1 MIQSNRNF
9 HYLWSGQT
17 LGNLGDILYIIC
29 LISLVYNETG
39 SVLHMA
45 LIPFVKTMSLLVS
58 GFIAPIFIEKYKR
71 KTLII
76 TTLTAKTF
84 LLFALCLITLY
95 GIDTTFTYALLY
107 VLIVI
112 ISLLEGIGNPAR
124 RSMVP
129 DLVEEQ
135 ELVRANSF
143 ISVAN
148 QTSML
153 LAWPLGSVLLVVW
166 GEQNML
172 WLTVVLF
179 LLSSILTSQINL
191 KETMINERQESN
203 WLAMK
208 EGWELIFK
216 SRKLTTLTA
225 MDVLENF
232 GHGVWI
238 AAILYVYVETA
249 IGKGEAW
256 WGYINAAF
264 FAGMMIAGIVVYRF
278 SNRMES
284 HLSLVI
290 MTATLCLLGL
300 NVWFGLTSSPWIAL
314 MVSFI
319 FGFPQMAR
327 DVSQNTLIQQ
337 THRDKQLAKV
347 YASHGTLVYGT
358 FGLATLVLGWFAEEF
373 GVRAT
378 YILVST
384 LFLFSFLIAFIN
396 REVLH
401 SDHKKEPLKQTM
413 I

>member
-1 MIQSNRNF
+1 MIQANRNF

-71 KTLII
+71 TTLLI

-84 LLFALCLITLY
+84 LLFGLCLITLY

-129 DLVEEQ
+129 DLVEQQ

-191 KETMINERQESN
+191 KETMINESQESK

-300 NVWFGLTSSPWIAL
+300 NVWFGLTSSPWVAL

-327 DVSQNTLIQQ
+327 DVSQNTLIQH

-347 YASHGTLVYGT
+347 YASHGTLVYST

-378 YILVST
+378 YILVSI